1 MHRPGIAS
9 VSGDKVYLE
18 GTTVEEVQK
27 YHRDTL
33 KLALEETNEL
43 IAEYERKKHAS
54 AERERLQKEE
64 HDRAVQEA
72 AKKIRFD

>member
-9 VSGDKVYLE
+9 LTGDKVYLN

-33 KLALEETNEL
+33 KLALEETNNL
-43 IAEYERKKHAS
+43 IADYLRTKHAE
-54 AERERLQKEE
+54 AERERAKREQ
-64 HDRAVQEA
+64 HAQSVRDA
-72 AKKIRFD
+72 AKDIRF